1 MNPESNSFKLTMNA
15 LNRYIYINKLDPA
28 MAQRLRD
35 YFHRTR
41 HMFGSSSSTEVLRR
55 LSPKMQGDVLL
66 RVNEEWLQHVPW
78 LAEEDS
84 AFLAEVVLALVPAV
98 FPPEE
103 SIDYSALFV
112 LTSGMAIHGG
122 VVLQKGRVWGEDM
135 LLALPVLRNR
145 ASARALSYVE
155 VFYIDRDNL
164 LRIAH
169 LHFETERRLKRRIL
183 FMALQLFDVH
193 VARTNLHKPQLEH
206 LSAVSGKSP
215 HKQKSGVAGKWQMA
229 MQRHSTFKA
238 YDARMS
244 AAVDEAKRREMDRE
258 ARVNAARERDLHM
271 MLYRLVEHG
280 NICAWTPVNSPAPS
294 RPCTTTP
301 GARSDGE
308 LQARNEWEARDSPP
322 PSSLAQQRKPGATSV
337 SFGSNGN
344 GSGEQIGS
352 QSKLVSQK
360 RRPRPAQERL
370 EQSRAELHGLTS
382 QVEAM
387 RKEAAEAAR
396 ERAQILA
403 AVQELRG
410 MLGKPAGGQSPTGGT
425 GGLNA

>member
-1 MNPESNSFKLTMNA
+1 
-15 LNRYIYINKLDPA
+15 
-28 MAQRLRD
+28 
-35 YFHRTR
+35 
-41 HMFGSSSSTEVLRR
+41 
-55 LSPKMQGDVLL
+55 MQGDVLL

-122 VVLQKGRVWGEDM
+122 TVLQKGRVWGEDM

-145 ASARALSYVE
+145 ASARALLYVE

-183 FMALQLFDVH
+183 FMALHRFVVL
-193 VARTNLHKPQLEH
+193 VARTKRHMRHLEH

-244 AAVDEAKRREMDRE
+244 AAVDEAKKEMDRE
-258 ARVNAARERDLHM
+258 ARVNTARERDLHM

-308 LQARNEWEARDSPP
+308 LRARNEWEARDSPP
-322 PSSLAQQRKPGATSV
+322 PSSLAQQRKPGATSI

-344 GSGEQIGS
+344 GSGEQIGAEQARQPEAKAKAGAERRAVACGAS
-352 QSKLVSQK
+352 WFDLAGRSNEK
-360 RRPRPAQERL
+360 R
-370 EQSRAELHGLTS
+370 
-382 QVEAM
+382 
-387 RKEAAEAAR
+387 AAEAAR
-396 ERAQILA
+396 KKRRS
-403 AVQELRG
+403 LR
-410 MLGKPAGGQSPTGGT
+410 LCRSCEVC
-425 GGLNA
+425 

>member
-1 MNPESNSFKLTMNA
+1 
-15 LNRYIYINKLDPA
+15 
-28 MAQRLRD
+28 
-35 YFHRTR
+35 
-41 HMFGSSSSTEVLRR
+41 
-55 LSPKMQGDVLL
+55 
-66 RVNEEWLQHVPW
+66 
-78 LAEEDS
+78 
-84 AFLAEVVLALVPAV
+84 
-98 FPPEE
+98 
-103 SIDYSALFV
+103 
-112 LTSGMAIHGG
+112 
-122 VVLQKGRVWGEDM
+122 
-135 LLALPVLRNR
+135 
-145 ASARALSYVE
+145 
-155 VFYIDRDNL
+155 
-164 LRIAH
+164 
-169 LHFETERRLKRRIL
+169 
-183 FMALQLFDVH
+183 
-193 VARTNLHKPQLEH
+193 
-206 LSAVSGKSP
+206 
-215 HKQKSGVAGKWQMA
+215 
-229 MQRHSTFKA
+229 
-238 YDARMS
+238 
-244 AAVDEAKRREMDRE
+244 
-258 ARVNAARERDLHM
+258 M